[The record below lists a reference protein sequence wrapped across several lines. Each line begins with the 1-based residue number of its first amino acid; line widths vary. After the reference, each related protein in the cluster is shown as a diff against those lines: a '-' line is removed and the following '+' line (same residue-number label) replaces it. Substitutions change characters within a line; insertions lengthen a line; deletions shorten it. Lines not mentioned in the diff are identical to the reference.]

1 MLGGGGGRIP
11 SWSTPR
17 LRGRCQVGDRER
29 VEEETEQRWC
39 RSNRPTRAKART
51 NVDGSGGENQRRRQR
66 AEVKS
71 RPWWKERQEAER
83 RESWSVQEASGERA
97 EVFRKPLEAR

>member
-29 VEEETEQRWC
+29 VEEETEQRGAGATD
-39 RSNRPTRAKART
+39 PL
-51 NVDGSGGENQRRRQR
+51 EL
-66 AEVKS
+66 
-71 RPWWKERQEAER
+71 R
-83 RESWSVQEASGERA
+83 RE
-97 EVFRKPLEAR
+97 PT